1 MREIGSRQ
9 VAMMRAARSQ
19 QGVFDAVAQGNNYH
33 AAMRLA
39 ERGLFARVPFRTYV
53 FTLTDA
59 GERRLAYFE
68 AAE

>member
-1 MREIGSRQ
+1 MKEVGSRQ
-9 VAMMRAARSQ
+9 VAMMRAARS

-59 GERRLAYFE
+59 GERRLAALE